1 MSMKELQ
8 SGSNKGASQIMTE
21 SRYVEKANK
30 QPEKSVFKASLKESA
45 AELPESIRKVKEE
58 IRKKVEW

>member
-1 MSMKELQ
+1 
-8 SGSNKGASQIMTE
+8 MTE